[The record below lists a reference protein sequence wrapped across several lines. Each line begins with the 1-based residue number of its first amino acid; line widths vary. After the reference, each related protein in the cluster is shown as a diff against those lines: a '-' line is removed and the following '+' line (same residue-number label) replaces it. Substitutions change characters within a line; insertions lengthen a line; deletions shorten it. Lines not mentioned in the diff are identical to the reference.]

1 MDLSALLLSRLSH
14 GCCFRG
20 SPDAVVGMAVYTAK
34 AMLHGNGHDVCE
46 MIVENI
52 P

>member
-1 MDLSALLLSRLSH
+1 MQLVRPP
-14 GCCFRG
+14 
-20 SPDAVVGMAVYTAK
+20 SPLVSPEAVVGMAVYAAK
-34 AMLHGNGHDVCE
+34 AMLHGKGQDVWE